1 MDEYVSRDRLL
12 LAISDTTIH
21 GTTRLQKYGFLLYK
35 QYGKEL
41 SAISSKHDNLTFYD
55 DWKPYW
61 FGPYSESL
69 SKDTKACVDDSL
81 VYKDMVDPARNSYR
95 YSLTMSGRM
104 RWRKIMSEFHTE
116 MTAIREKIM
125 NLQKMRLER
134 LLQGVYDAY
143 PEYTKQSTIKDELLR
158 QP

>member
-61 FGPYSESL
+61 FGAIQREP
-69 SKDTKACVDDSL
+69 KQRHQG
-81 VYKDMVDPARNSYR
+81 MR
-95 YSLTMSGRM
+95 GR
-104 RWRKIMSEFHTE
+104 
-116 MTAIREKIM
+116 
-125 NLQKMRLER
+125 QPC
-134 LLQGVYDAY
+134 LQGHGGSC
-143 PEYTKQSTIKDELLR
+143 QELVQV
-158 QP
+158 QPHHIRPHEVA